1 MVPNGNVEINMD
13 DPNNKYVSELF
24 RRISA
29 DKRQRI
35 LDTAV
40 EEFARNGFANAN
52 VNRIAKKAGIS
63 IGSLYKYFVTKD
75 DLYMYVVHEASLI
88 IQEYVREILSSDT
101 TVMEKIERLLRAAHD
116 YSIEEPDIIKL
127 YGVITSDNDEERA
140 AIVAKKLEGI
150 TSAAYRQLMAEAQQR
165 GEVRDD
171 ISPGVL
177 AVMVDNQ
184 LMSTQFSFANSYY
197 NRRLMLFLGEDGRKE
212 KNDGIDDEINV
223 DQMIGEML
231 SALKNMLAP
240 AASEAQKKSDQI
252 RGESR

>member
-1 MVPNGNVEINMD
+1 MNNSD
-13 DPNNKYVSELF
+13 NKYASELF
-24 RRISA
+24 RRINEE
-29 DKRQRI
+29 KRQRI
-35 LDTAV
+35 LDVAV

-52 VNRIAKKAGIS
+52 VNRIAKNAGIS

-75 DLYMYVVHEASLI
+75 DLYMYVVHESSLI
-88 IQEYVREILSSDT
+88 IQEYVQEILSSDSP
-101 TVMEKIERLLRAAHD
+101 VLEKIERLLRAAHG

-140 AIVAKKLEGI
+140 AMVAGKLEGI
-150 TSAAYRQLMAEAQQR
+150 TSGAYRQLMADAQQR

-197 NRRLMLFLGEDGRKE
+197 NQRLKLFLGKNKNE
-212 KNDGIDDEINV
+212 KGNEEIDV

-231 SALKNMLAP
+231 GALKNMLAP
-240 AASEAQKKSDQI
+240 GAADSRKK
-252 RGESR
+252 